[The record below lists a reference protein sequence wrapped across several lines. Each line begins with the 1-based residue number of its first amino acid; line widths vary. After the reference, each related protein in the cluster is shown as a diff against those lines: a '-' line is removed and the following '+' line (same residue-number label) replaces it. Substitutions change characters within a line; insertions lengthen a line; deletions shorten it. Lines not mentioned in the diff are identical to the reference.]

1 MVRRAPA
8 LSGQRPARQEGEDAA
23 GELAGWGGEGA
34 INIHRLLS
42 RDPVVVY
49 HRVRDEVKALK
60 FSQRMTL
67 TNLVVV
73 WLGIVLLGE
82 AVGLGQ
88 TSVKTPQSPL
98 TLDQAVDFALA
109 NYPAVR
115 ASMERALAS
124 KEGVSLSRTTYLPR
138 TDLLWQ
144 SNRGT
149 RNNIF
154 GLYLPQ
160 AVVPPI
166 SGPVLSSTSDRGV
179 WGSMAGILLS
189 WEPFDFGYR
198 AANVDVAKA
207 IENRA
212 NAELSLTKLDIA
224 GAVGD
229 AFLRLAAAQQQVKA
243 AEADVDRRQVLA
255 TSVHA
260 LVKEELRP
268 GADASRADAELAA
281 AKIQL
286 IRSQQLEREG
296 EATFAELLG
305 ISGNNVAINTDS
317 LLATPATSY
326 ASQPALAN
334 HPAALVANSTV
345 FETKAKEK
353 VLSKSYYPRFNLQ
366 GSFSGRGSGANT
378 EGSFG
383 TGTDGLDLM
392 RHNWAVGLTAT
403 FSVLDF
409 PSLHFKKQIEQSNER
424 AQRAEYD
431 KTIQS
436 LTAQAERAKD
446 AYDSAVLIS
455 QNTPVELEAARLGEQ
470 QATARYQAAL
480 APIVEVAEAQRLL
493 LQAETEDTLARL
505 TVWRAMLGEALA
517 QGDLQPFLE
526 LARKR
531 AAGGQ

>member
-1 MVRRAPA
+1 VA
-8 LSGQRPARQEGEDAA
+8 LR
-23 GELAGWGGEGA
+23 
-34 INIHRLLS
+34 N
-42 RDPVVVY
+42 PVV
-49 HRVRDEVKALK
+49 RV
-60 FSQRMTL
+60 
-67 TNLVVV
+67 
-73 WLGIVLLGE
+73 GIVLLLE
-82 AVGLGQ
+82 TFGLAQAPIKPPTG
-88 TSVKTPQSPL
+88 PL
-98 TLDQAVDFALA
+98 TLDQAMDFGLA
-109 NYPAVR
+109 HYPAVR

-144 SNRGT
+144 SNRAT

-154 GLYLPQ
+154 GLLFPQ
-160 AVVPPI
+160 PVVPPI
-166 SGPVLSSTSDRGV
+166 SGPVLPSTSDRGV
-179 WGSMAGILLS
+179 WGSAAGILIS

-198 AANVDVAKA
+198 GANVDVAKA
-207 IENRA
+207 AEGRA
-212 NAELSLTKLDIA
+212 SAQLALTRLDIA
-224 GAVGD
+224 GLVGD

-286 IRSQQLEREG
+286 IRAQELQRES
-296 EATFAELLG
+296 EATFAELMG
-305 ISGNNVAINTDS
+305 VSGSKIAINTDT
-317 LLATPATSY
+317 LLATPPSAY
-326 ASQPALAN
+326 ASQSALTD
-334 HPAALVANSTV
+334 HPAAQIATSNL
-345 FETKAKEK
+345 FEIRAREK
-353 VLSKSYYPRFNLQ
+353 VLTKSYYPRFNLQ
-366 GSFSGRGSGANT
+366 GSFSGRGSGANPDGT
-378 EGSFG
+378 FG
-383 TGTDGLDLM
+383 TGADGLDLM

-409 PSLHFKKQIEQSNER
+409 PSLHIKKQIEQSNER

-431 KTIQS
+431 KTLQT
-436 LTAQAERAKD
+436 LTAQSERAKA

-455 QNTPVELEAARLGEQ
+455 QNTPVELEAARLGEN
-470 QATARYQAAL
+470 QANARYQAAL

-493 LQAETEDTLARL
+493 LQAEIEDNLARL

-517 QGDLQPFLE
+517 QGDLRPFLE

-531 AAGGQ
+531 ASGGQ

>member
-1 MVRRAPA
+1 M
-8 LSGQRPARQEGEDAA
+8 LIQS
-23 GELAGWGGEGA
+23 
-34 INIHRLLS
+34 
-42 RDPVVVY
+42 
-49 HRVRDEVKALK
+49 RVRPSFPYGRPRDTVFRRRSCRWDRIWPMPWLMGEVKELK
-60 FSQRMTL
+60 LLRGMTL
-67 TNLVVV
+67 ENPAFV
-73 WLGIVLLGE
+73 WLGIVLISQT
-82 AVGLGQ
+82 VGLAQ
-88 TSVKTPQSPL
+88 SSVKLPESPL
-98 TLDQAVDFALA
+98 TLDQAVDLALV

-124 KEGVSLSRTTYLPR
+124 KEAVSLSRTSYLPR

-144 SNRGT
+144 SNRAT

-160 AVVPPI
+160 TVVPPI

-179 WGSMAGILLS
+179 WGSMAGVLLS

-198 AANVDVAKA
+198 GANVDVAKA
-207 IENRA
+207 AQGRA
-212 NAELSLTKLDIA
+212 NAALSLTKLDVV

-229 AFLRLAAAQQQVKA
+229 AFLQLAAAQQQVKA
-243 AEADVDRRQVLA
+243 AQADVDRRQVLA

-286 IRSQQLEREG
+286 IRSQQVERES

-305 ISGNNVAINTDS
+305 IAGIKVAINADS
-317 LLATPATSY
+317 LLATPTTSY
-326 ASQPALAN
+326 ASQSALGN
-334 HPAALVANSTV
+334 HPAAQVVNSAV
-345 FETKAKEK
+345 FETKAREK

-366 GSFSGRGSGANT
+366 GSFSGRGSGANPDGT
-378 EGSFG
+378 FG

-424 AQRAEYD
+424 AQRADYD
-431 KTIQS
+431 KTMQT
-436 LTAQAERAKD
+436 LTAQAERAKA

-455 QNTPVELEAARLGEQ
+455 QNTPVELEAARLGET

-493 LQAETEDTLARL
+493 LQAEIEDNVARL
-505 TVWRAMLGEALA
+505 TVWRAMLGEAIA

>member
-1 MVRRAPA
+1 VKK
-8 LSGQRPARQEGEDAA
+8 L
-23 GELAGWGGEGA
+23 
-34 INIHRLLS
+34 RLLQS
-42 RDPVVVY
+42 V
-49 HRVRDEVKALK
+49 ALA
-60 FSQRMTL
+60 
-67 TNLVVV
+67 NLVAWV
-73 WLGIVLLGE
+73 GIVLIFE
-82 AVGLGQ
+82 PVGLAQ
-88 TSVKTPQSPL
+88 NPVKPPEGPL
-98 TLDQAVDFALA
+98 TLDQAVDFGLA

-124 KEGVSLSRTTYLPR
+124 KEGVTLSRTTYLPR

-144 SNRGT
+144 SNRAT

-154 GLYLPQ
+154 GLLFPQ
-160 AVVPPI
+160 PVVPPI
-166 SGPVLSSTSDRGV
+166 SGPVLSSTTDRGV
-179 WGSMAGILLS
+179 WGSAAGILLS

-198 AANVDVAKA
+198 GANVDLARA
-207 IENRA
+207 AEGRA
-212 NAELSLTKLDIA
+212 NAELALTKLDIA
-224 GAVGD
+224 GVVGD

-255 TSVHA
+255 TSIHA

-286 IRSQQLEREG
+286 IRAQEFKRES

-305 ISGNNVAINTDS
+305 VSDSKVAINADS
-317 LLATPATSY
+317 LLATPPTSY
-326 ASQPALAN
+326 ASQSTLTD
-334 HPAALVANSTV
+334 HPAAQVANSNV
-345 FETKAKEK
+345 FETKAREK

-366 GSFSGRGSGANT
+366 GSFSGRGSGANPD
-378 EGSFG
+378 G
-383 TGTDGLDLM
+383 TFASGTDGLNLM
-392 RHNWAVGLTAT
+392 RHNWAVGLTAS

-431 KTIQS
+431 KTLQT
-436 LTAQAERAKD
+436 LTAQSERAKA

-455 QNTPVELEAARLGEQ
+455 QNTPVELEAARLGET
-470 QATARYQAAL
+470 QANTRYQAAL
-480 APIVEVAEAQRLL
+480 APILEVAEAERLL
-493 LQAETEDTLARL
+493 LQAEIEDNLARL

-517 QGDLQPFLE
+517 QGDLRPFLE

-531 AAGGQ
+531 ASGGK

>member
-1 MVRRAPA
+1 MT
-8 LSGQRPARQEGEDAA
+8 
-23 GELAGWGGEGA
+23 
-34 INIHRLLS
+34 LLS
-42 RDPVVVY
+42 
-49 HRVRDEVKALK
+49 L
-60 FSQRMTL
+60 
-67 TNLVVV
+67 V
-73 WLGIVLLGE
+73 WLGFVLLGQAPTLAQNSIKPPE
-82 AVGLGQ
+82 
-88 TSVKTPQSPL
+88 SPL

-124 KEGVSLSRTTYLPR
+124 KEGVGLSRTAYLPR

-144 SNRGT
+144 SNRAT

-166 SGPVLSSTSDRGV
+166 SGPVLSSTSDRAV
-179 WGSMAGILLS
+179 WGSMAGVLLS

-198 AANVDVAKA
+198 GANVDVAKA
-207 IENRA
+207 AEGRA
-212 NAELSLTKLDIA
+212 NAELSLTKLDVA

-229 AFLRLAAAQQQVKA
+229 TYLRLAAAQEQVRV

-286 IRSQQLEREG
+286 IRSQEVEREG

-305 ISGNNVAINTDS
+305 IPATKLAINTDS
-317 LLATPATSY
+317 LLTTSPTPYSSAAT
-326 ASQPALAN
+326 LAD
-334 HPAALVANSTV
+334 HPAALVANSSLL
-345 FETKAKEK
+345 EIKAREK

-366 GSFSGRGSGANT
+366 GSFSGRGSGANPDGT
-378 EGSFG
+378 FG

-409 PSLHFKKQIEQSNER
+409 PALHFKKQIEQSNER
-424 AQRAEYD
+424 AQRADYD
-431 KTIQS
+431 KTLQN
-436 LTAQAERAKD
+436 LTAQAERAKA

-455 QNTPVELEAARLGEQ
+455 QNTPVELEAAQLGER
-470 QATARYQAAL
+470 QASARYQSAL

-493 LQAETEDTLARL
+493 LQAEIEDNLARL

-526 LARKR
+526 LTRKR
-531 AAGGQ
+531 APGGQ

>member
-1 MVRRAPA
+1 
-8 LSGQRPARQEGEDAA
+8 
-23 GELAGWGGEGA
+23 
-34 INIHRLLS
+34 LL
-42 RDPVVVY
+42 
-49 HRVRDEVKALK
+49 DEVKALK
-60 FSQRMTL
+60 SLQRMTL
-67 TNLVVV
+67 TNLAVI
-73 WLGIVLLGE
+73 WLGIVLVGE
-82 AVGLGQ
+82 TVGLGQ
-88 TSVKTPQSPL
+88 SSVKPPESPL

-109 NYPAVR
+109 NYPAIR

-124 KEGVSLSRTTYLPR
+124 REGVSLSRTSYLPH

-144 SNRGT
+144 SNRAT

-154 GLYLPQ
+154 GQLLPQ
-160 AVVPPI
+160 SVVPPI
-166 SGPVLSSTSDRGV
+166 SGPVLSGTSDRGV
-179 WGSMAGILLS
+179 WGSAAGILLS

-198 AANVDVAKA
+198 GANVDVARA
-207 IENRA
+207 AENRA
-212 NAELSLTKLDIA
+212 NAQLSLTKLDVA

-243 AEADVDRRQVLA
+243 AQADVDRRQVLA
-255 TSVHA
+255 ASVHA

-268 GADASRADAELAA
+268 GADGSRADAELAA

-286 IRSQQLEREG
+286 IRSQQLERES
-296 EATFAELLG
+296 EATFSELLG
-305 ISGNNVAINTDS
+305 ISGSKVMINADS
-317 LLATPATSY
+317 LFAAPATSY
-326 ASQPALAN
+326 ASQSALAN
-334 HPAALVANSTV
+334 HPAAQIANSTV
-345 FETKAKEK
+345 FETEAREK

-366 GSFSGRGSGANT
+366 GSFSGRGSGANPDGT
-378 EGSFG
+378 FG

-424 AQRAEYD
+424 AQRADYD
-431 KTIQS
+431 KTIQT
-436 LTAQAERAKD
+436 LTAQAERAKA

-455 QNTPVELEAARLGEQ
+455 ENTPVELEAARLGET
-470 QATARYQAAL
+470 QATARYRAAL

-493 LQAETEDTLARL
+493 LQAETEDNLARL

>member
-1 MVRRAPA
+1 MK
-8 LSGQRPARQEGEDAA
+8 
-23 GELAGWGGEGA
+23 
-34 INIHRLLS
+34 LL
-42 RDPVVVY
+42 
-49 HRVRDEVKALK
+49 E
-60 FSQRMTL
+60 RMI
-67 TNLVVV
+67 LVVF
-73 WLGIVLLGE
+73 LLVVFMMGE
-82 AVGLGQ
+82 AVGWAQ
-88 TSVKTPQSPL
+88 NSVKPPEKPL
-98 TLDQAVDFALA
+98 TLDEAVDFALA

-115 ASMERALAS
+115 ASMDRALAS
-124 KEGVSLSRTTYLPR
+124 KEGVSLSRTAYLPR

-144 SNRGT
+144 SNRAT

-154 GLYLPQ
+154 GLLLPQ
-160 AVVPPI
+160 SVVPPI
-166 SGPVLSSTSDRGV
+166 SGPVLSGTSDRGV
-179 WGSMAGILLS
+179 WGSAAGILFS

-198 AANVDVAKA
+198 SANVDVARA
-207 IENRA
+207 TENRA
-212 NAELSLTKLDIA
+212 NAELSLTKLDVA

-268 GADASRADAELAA
+268 GADGSRADAELAA

-286 IRSQQLEREG
+286 IRAQELERES

-305 ISGNNVAINTDS
+305 VAGTKVAISTDS
-317 LLATPATSY
+317 LLAPPPTLLAPQS
-326 ASQPALAN
+326 ALTD
-334 HPAALVANSTV
+334 HPAAQVANSSV
-345 FETKAKEK
+345 FETKAREK

-366 GSFSGRGSGANT
+366 GSFSGRGSGANPDGT
-378 EGSFG
+378 FG
-383 TGTDGLDLM
+383 TGTDGLDLA
-392 RHNWAVGLTAT
+392 RQNWAIGLTAT
-403 FSVLDF
+403 FSVFDF

-424 AQRAEYD
+424 AQQGEYE
-431 KTIQS
+431 KTLQN
-436 LTAQAERAKD
+436 LTAQSERAKA

-455 QNTPVELEAARLGEQ
+455 QNTPVELDAARLGET
-470 QATARYQAAL
+470 QANARYQAAL

-493 LQAETEDTLARL
+493 LQAEIEDNLARL

-517 QGDLQPFLE
+517 EGDLQPFLE

>member
-1 MVRRAPA
+1 VRRT
-8 LSGQRPARQEGEDAA
+8 
-23 GELAGWGGEGA
+23 
-34 INIHRLLS
+34 LLLPLIS
-42 RDPVVVY
+42 
-49 HRVRDEVKALK
+49 
-60 FSQRMTL
+60 
-67 TNLVVV
+67 
-73 WLGIVLLGE
+73 IVLACSPGSQ
-82 AVGLGQ
+82 AQAQG
-88 TSVKTPQSPL
+88 PL
-98 TLDQAVDFALA
+98 TLDQAMDFALA

-124 KEGVSLSRTTYLPR
+124 KEGVSLSRTTFLPR

-144 SNRGT
+144 SNRAT

-154 GLYLPQ
+154 GLVLPQ
-160 AVVPPI
+160 SVVPPI
-166 SGPVLSSTSDRGV
+166 SGPILSGTSDRGV
-179 WGSMAGILLS
+179 WGSAAGILLS
-189 WEPFDFGYR
+189 WEPFDFGDGE
-198 AANVDVAKA
+198 ANVDVAKA
-207 IENRA
+207 TENRA
-212 NAELSLTKLDIA
+212 NAELSLTKLDVA
-224 GAVGD
+224 GAIGD
-229 AFLRLAAAQQQVKA
+229 AFLRLAAAEQQVKA

-268 GADASRADAELAA
+268 GADASRVDAELAS

-286 IRSQQLEREG
+286 IRSQQLERES
-296 EATFAELLG
+296 ETTFAELLG
-305 ISGNNVAINTDS
+305 ISGSKVAINVDS
-317 LLATPATSY
+317 LLAAPATSY
-326 ASQPALAN
+326 TSQSALAN
-334 HPAALVANSTV
+334 HPAAQVANSTL
-345 FETKAKEK
+345 FQTKAREK

-366 GSFSGRGSGANT
+366 GSFSGRGSGANPDGT
-378 EGSFG
+378 FG

-436 LTAQAERAKD
+436 LTAQTERAKA

-493 LQAETEDTLARL
+493 LQAETEDNLARL
-505 TVWRAMLGEALA
+505 TVWRSMLGEALA

-531 AAGGQ
+531 AAGGR

>member
-1 MVRRAPA
+1 
-8 LSGQRPARQEGEDAA
+8 LSTIP
-23 GELAGWGGEGA
+23 
-34 INIHRLLS
+34 LL
-42 RDPVVVY
+42 
-49 HRVRDEVKALK
+49 DEVKALK
-60 FSQRMTL
+60 LSQGMTL
-67 TNLVVV
+67 ANVAVV
-73 WLGIVLLGE
+73 WLGIVVFGE

-88 TSVKTPQSPL
+88 GSVKPPENPL

-115 ASMERALAS
+115 ASIERSLAS

-144 SNRGT
+144 SNRAT

-154 GLYLPQ
+154 GLVLPQ
-160 AVVPPI
+160 SVVPPI

-179 WGSMAGILLS
+179 WGSAAGILVS

-198 AANVDVAKA
+198 GANVDVAKA
-207 IENRA
+207 TDNRA
-212 NAELSLTKLDIA
+212 KAELSLTKLDVA

-255 TSVHA
+255 ASVHV

-268 GADASRADAELAA
+268 GADASRSDAELAA

-286 IRSQQLEREG
+286 IRSQQVERES
-296 EATFAELLG
+296 EATFSELLG
-305 ISGNNVAINTDS
+305 ISGSKIAINADS
-317 LLATPATSY
+317 LLATTPNFY
-326 ASQPALAN
+326 ASQSALVD
-334 HPAALVANSTV
+334 HPAAQIANSTL
-345 FETKAKEK
+345 FETRAREK

-366 GSFSGRGSGANT
+366 GSFSGRGSGANPD
-378 EGSFG
+378 GSFG

-392 RHNWAVGLTAT
+392 RRNWAVGLAAT

-424 AQRAEYD
+424 AQRADYD
-431 KTIQS
+431 KVLQN
-436 LTAQAERAKD
+436 LTAQEERAKA

-455 QNTPVELEAARLGEQ
+455 QNTPVELEAARLGET
-470 QATARYQAAL
+470 QATARYKAAL

-493 LQAETEDTLARL
+493 LQAETEDNLARL

-517 QGDLQPFLE
+517 RGDLQPFLE
-526 LARKR
+526 LARKG

>member
-1 MVRRAPA
+1 
-8 LSGQRPARQEGEDAA
+8 
-23 GELAGWGGEGA
+23 
-34 INIHRLLS
+34 
-42 RDPVVVY
+42 
-49 HRVRDEVKALK
+49 
-60 FSQRMTL
+60 MTL
-67 TNLVVV
+67 TNLTVV

-82 AVGLGQ
+82 AIG
-88 TSVKTPQSPL
+88 SAQSSIKPPENPL
-98 TLDQAVDFALA
+98 TLDQAVDFALT

-144 SNRGT
+144 SNRAT

-154 GLYLPQ
+154 GLVLPQ
-160 AVVPPI
+160 SVVPPI
-166 SGPVLSSTSDRGV
+166 SGPVLSDTSDRGV
-179 WGSMAGILLS
+179 WGSAAGILLS

-198 AANVDVAKA
+198 GANVDVARA
-207 IENRA
+207 AENRA
-212 NAELSLTKLDIA
+212 NAQLSLTRLDAA

-243 AEADVDRRQVLA
+243 AEGDVDRRQVLA

-268 GADASRADAELAA
+268 GADGSRADAELAA

-286 IRSQQLEREG
+286 IRSQQLERES
-296 EATFAELLG
+296 EATFSELLG
-305 ISGNNVAINTDS
+305 ISGSKVMINADA
-317 LLATPATSY
+317 LLAAPSPSYTSQ
-326 ASQPALAN
+326 SALAN
-334 HPAALVANSTV
+334 HPAAQIANSTV
-345 FETKAKEK
+345 FETEAREK

-366 GSFSGRGSGANT
+366 GSFSGRGSGANPDGT
-378 EGSFG
+378 FG

-424 AQRAEYD
+424 AQRADYD
-431 KTIQS
+431 KTIQT
-436 LTAQAERAKD
+436 LTAQAERAKA

-455 QNTPVELEAARLGEQ
+455 ENTPVELEAARLGET
-470 QATARYQAAL
+470 QATARYRAAL

-493 LQAETEDTLARL
+493 LQAETEDNLARL